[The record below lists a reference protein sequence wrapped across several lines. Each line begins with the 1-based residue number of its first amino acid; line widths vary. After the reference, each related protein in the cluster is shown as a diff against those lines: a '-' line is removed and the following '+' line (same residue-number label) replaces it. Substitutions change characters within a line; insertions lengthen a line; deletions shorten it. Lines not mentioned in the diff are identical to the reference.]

1 MAIIIIVL
9 RRLFKTQSILLCLIF
24 LNAISALC
32 QEKFPP
38 LTPLRTETP
47 PLIDGILD
55 DPVWQKAPHE
65 TGFKTYHPDY
75 GIDMKEKT
83 VVYYAYDRE
92 NLYFAFRCFDS
103 QPDKIKA
110 SMTSRDTISPDDW
123 ICINLDSFND
133 HQSLYAL
140 YVNPMGIQGDSRFEA
155 GTEDFTV
162 DTVWYSHG
170 RIDAEGYAVEIRIP
184 FKSLRFSHKEPIEM
198 GIIFER
204 KISRRSESGTY
215 PPLDPAQGMNFLT
228 QTRTLIFHDI
238 RHYTL
243 LELLPGLTFSQRSSL
258 EQGELVTPKGKGD
271 PSLTAKYGIT
281 SQLILDGTANPDFSH
296 VEADAGQ
303 IDFNL
308 RYALFFPEKR
318 PFFLEGKEK
327 FNLAGSQEGDP
338 IGAIVH
344 TRTIVDPL
352 LGIKL
357 NGRVGDKD
365 TVASIYAL
373 DELIEG
379 GENFAH
385 FSILRYKHALSN
397 DGFLGGFY
405 TGRHHRSEYNV
416 VLGTDG
422 QLRINPSSLF
432 GYHLFLSQTRPESQ
446 TQKENGHALGL
457 HYAYTTR
464 ELILMLGFQ
473 DIDQEFWTETGY
485 ITRTGISR
493 LRTGILRMFY
503 PRSKFIRRIDPMI
516 HSTQIRDKSSGLYET
531 DNSVDLRLILLKS
544 SSLQFGYRYATEVYL
559 DEKFNKSGLKAIA
572 SSQLSKRF
580 SFNLTYQN
588 RNKIRYIS
596 DPYQGRGNDA
606 SATISYLPSDKL
618 HLDLSLVYSD
628 FFRDDDSQKE
638 YDYTI
643 IRSRN
648 TYQVNKYLFFRGIV
662 EYNSFYK
669 RLMTDFLASFTY
681 IPGTVIH
688 LGYGSL
694 YEKIEWRDGEYFSSD
709 RFLETNRGLFFKA
722 SFLWRL

>member
-1 MAIIIIVL
+1 MATIFLALKKLL
-9 RRLFKTQSILLCLIF
+9 RTLSILLCLVF
-24 LNAISALC
+24 LNAVSVFC
-32 QEKFPP
+32 QEKFQP
-38 LTPLRTETP
+38 LIPLRTETP

-55 DPVWQKAPHE
+55 DPVWHKAPHE

-75 GIDMKEKT
+75 GIEMKEKT

-110 SMTSRDTISPDDW
+110 SMTSRDTILPDDW
-123 ICINLDSFND
+123 VCINLDSFND
-133 HQSLYAL
+133 QQSLYAL

-155 GTEDFTV
+155 GIEDFTV
-162 DTVWYSHG
+162 DTVWYSQG
-170 RIDAEGYAVEIRIP
+170 RIDSEGYAVEIRIP
-184 FKSLRFSHKEPIEM
+184 FKSLRFSHKEPVEM

-204 KISRRSESGTY
+204 KVSRYSESGTY
-215 PPLDPAQGMNFLT
+215 PALDPAQGMNFLT
-228 QTRTLIFHDI
+228 QTRTLILHDI
-238 RHYTL
+238 KHYTL
-243 LELLPGLTFSQRSSL
+243 FELLPGLTFSQRSSL
-258 EQGELVTPKGKGD
+258 EEGELLTPKGKGD
-271 PSLTAKYGIT
+271 LSLTAKYGIT

-308 RYALFFPEKR
+308 RYSLFFPEKR

-327 FNLAGSQEGDP
+327 FNFAANLEGDP

-365 TVASIYAL
+365 TVCSIYAL

-385 FSILRYKHALSN
+385 FSIFRYKHALSN

-405 TGRHHRSEYNV
+405 TGRHHRGGYNV

-432 GYHLFLSQTRPESQ
+432 GYQLFLSQTRPESQ
-446 TQKENGHALGL
+446 AQKENGHALGL
-457 HYAYTTR
+457 HYEHTTR
-464 ELILMLGFQ
+464 ELIMMLGFQ
-473 DIDQEFWTETGY
+473 DIGQEFWTETGY

-493 LRTGILRMFY
+493 LRAGILPMFY
-503 PRSKFIRRIDPMI
+503 PRSGFIRRIDPMI
-516 HSTQIRDKSSGLYET
+516 HSIQIRDKFSGLYET
-531 DNSVDLRLILLKS
+531 DNAVDLRLILLKS

-559 DEKFNKSGLKAIA
+559 DERFNTSGPRAIA

-580 SFNLTYQN
+580 SFKLTCQN

-596 DPYQGRGNDA
+596 NPYQGRGNDA
-606 SATISYLPSDKL
+606 SATISYLPSENF

-638 YDYTI
+638 YDYSI

-648 TYQVNKYLFFRGIV
+648 TYQLNKYLFFRAIF
-662 EYNSFYK
+662 EYNSFHK
-669 RLMTDFLASFTY
+669 SLMTDFLASFTY

-694 YEKIEWRDGEYFSSD
+694 YEKIEWREGEYFSSD

-722 SFLWRL
+722 SYLWRL